1 MPSWTRCP
9 WNKHTYYIYYV
20 HFTCIFWFHST
31 GHRMIFFF
39 SNRRLTKHT
48 YPSKPKSTQHT
59 HRWTD
64 RPTREE
70 LGRKSTTRKVEVIV
84 RSNRATFVMLRC
96 VFYQQIKGTYTD
108 NNNNKITC
116 FPALVCYIHIY
127 VLYTVW
133 AVSVQILCVFVL
145 FPSLSLYL
153 FCSCC
158 GYVRSVFDSMSAG
171 HTGRYRTEVTI
182 YFLFFFFAVLCSI
195 ILSNGVQC
203 RATCNGSRQF
213 LLRDHSGD
221 HRYGV
226 VALDSV

>member
-1 MPSWTRCP
+1 MCVICVYAIMNKMPMEQTHLLHILRS
-9 WNKHTYYIYYV
+9 
-20 HFTCIFWFHST
+20 FHMYSLIPQ
-31 GHRMIFFF
+31 HRPQNDFFF

-70 LGRKSTTRKVEVIV
+70 LGRKSTMRKVEVIV

-127 VLYTVW
+127 VLYTV
-133 AVSVQILCVFVL
+133 
-145 FPSLSLYL
+145 
-153 FCSCC
+153 
-158 GYVRSVFDSMSAG
+158 
-171 HTGRYRTEVTI
+171 
-182 YFLFFFFAVLCSI
+182 
-195 ILSNGVQC
+195 
-203 RATCNGSRQF
+203 
-213 LLRDHSGD
+213 
-221 HRYGV
+221 
-226 VALDSV
+226 